1 MCLNVAAPGSCLLT
15 AIRLEA
21 QWHALIEYS
30 HKGGVLDYSRQT
42 PQATAILTNDSQPD
56 SSRHTDLSVPITGTS
71 YRQRDGREYLMR
83 ELTQTIPDA
92 DALLTM
98 EPEVLGA
105 KMLFLLRKRASH
117 TGEKFHAGNLNQEL
131 WHNSNLAGVAHP
143 YSQSRR
149 DQVDLAIA
157 EAWQWLIAQG
167 FLVPIANSG
176 DWVVLSRRA
185 LKFQDEQAVAIFSV
199 ARMLRKEVLQAPIA
213 NTVWG
218 ALMRGEFDAAV
229 FQAMKA
235 VEVAVHEALG
245 KPGNLRGVD
254 LMRKAFHAQDGKLTD
269 LTTEVG
275 ERQSRSDLFAGAIG
289 SFKNPHSHRNVTI
302 SDPTE
307 AIEAVML
314 ANHLLRIVAS
324 RVEASNRP

>member
-1 MCLNVAAPGSCLLT
+1 
-15 AIRLEA
+15 
-21 QWHALIEYS
+21 
-30 HKGGVLDYSRQT
+30 
-42 PQATAILTNDSQPD
+42 
-56 SSRHTDLSVPITGTS
+56 
-71 YRQRDGREYLMR
+71 MR
-83 ELTQTIPDA
+83 ELTQIIPDV

-117 TGEKFHAGNLNQEL
+117 SGEKFHAGNLNGEL
-131 WHNSNLAGVAHP
+131 WHNSNLPGVAHP

-149 DQVDLAIA
+149 DQIDLAIA
-157 EAWQWLIAQG
+157 EAWHWLIAQG
-167 FLVPIANSG
+167 LLVPVAHSS

-245 KPGNLRGVD
+245 KPTNLRGVD

-324 RVEASNRP
+324 RVEAVNLS